1 MANDS
6 LMTPLEKAVWE
17 FLRAIRRAGEL
28 GEAKD
33 HHRLNLKHPILAVSD
48 RVLRDTVSLLVKVYT
63 KVRFNYLDSVLAE
76 IGDLFCALDEAGPL

>member
-48 RVLRDTVSLLVKVYT
+48 RVWRDTVFGAGQSLYEGDLHDLGAWILH
-63 KVRFNYLDSVLAE
+63 RPDSV
-76 IGDLFCALDEAGPL
+76 